1 MIYEIR
7 DYHYLPEKLDAY
19 KKWGEE
25 AVPVLKEILDVVGF
39 YVDSGADPEVSGSAP
54 ERPSIGYAN
63 ITWIIRW
70 ESKAMREEKFA
81 ATMGSPA
88 WQEIW
93 AKHPCADGYLHMNA
107 RFMRASG

>member
-7 DYHYLPEKLDAY
+7 DYHYLPEKFEVY
-19 KKWGEE
+19 KAWGEE

-39 YVDSGADPEVSGSAP
+39 YVDSGTEPEVSGSNP

-70 ESKAMREEKFA
+70 ESKAERDAKFGDI
-81 ATMGSPA
+81 MSSPKWKA
-88 WQEIW
+88 VW
-93 AKHPCADGYLHMNA
+93 AKHPDANGYVQMLS
-107 RFMRASG
+107 RFTEAM

>member
-7 DYHYLPEKLDAY
+7 DYHYLPEKFDAY

-39 YVDSGADPEVSGSAP
+39 YIDSGAEPEVSGSAP

-70 ESKAMREEKFA
+70 ESKAIRDEQFGKI
-81 ATMGSPA
+81 MGSQQWA
-88 WQEIW
+88 DVW
-93 AKHPCADGYLHMNA
+93 AKHPDAGGYVQMLSHFTEAM
-107 RFMRASG
+107 

>member
-7 DYHYLPEKLDAY
+7 DYHYLPEKFDAY
-19 KKWGEE
+19 KSWGDE

-39 YVDSGADPEVSGSAP
+39 YIDAGHEPEVTGSHP

-70 ESKAMREEKFA
+70 ANKAERDEKFGAIMRSPQWA
-81 ATMGSPA
+81 AV
-88 WQEIW
+88 W
-93 AKHPCADGYLHMNA
+93 AKHPDPNGYVQMLS
-107 RFMRASG
+107 RFTEAI

>member
-7 DYHYLPEKLDAY
+7 DYHYLPEKFDAY

-25 AVPVLKEILDVVGF
+25 AVPVLKELLDVVGF
-39 YVDSGADPEVSGSAP
+39 YVDSGTEAEVSGSAP

-70 ESKAMREEKFA
+70 ESKAIRDDQFGKI
-81 ATMGSPA
+81 MGSQQWA
-88 WQEIW
+88 DVW
-93 AKHPCADGYLHMNA
+93 AKHPDTGGYVQMLS
-107 RFMRASG
+107 RFTESM

>member
-7 DYHYLPEKLDAY
+7 DYHYLPEKFDAY
-19 KKWGEE
+19 KTWGEE

-39 YVDSGADPEVSGSAP
+39 YTDAGHTPEATGSNP

-70 ESKAMREEKFA
+70 DSKAQRDEQFGNIMKSQQWA
-81 ATMGSPA
+81 DV
-88 WQEIW
+88 W
-93 AKHPCADGYLHMNA
+93 AKHPDANGYVQMLS
-107 RFMRASG
+107 RFMDAM